1 MAKKFATEQM
11 WTVFKQVFAE
21 EYHNLVEET
30 KVTSED
36 AGFNLDNA
44 MQEIGV
50 LLENL
55 NMVAVADNDTVTK
68 LSEAVEALMQNNA
81 SLTAH
86 LSNTMR
92 MSLYI
97 SEKLNIKP
105 MQEPKDKRLAEMAK
119 RKAEFDKNL
128 DTYGY

>member
-36 AGFNLDNA
+36 AGFNLDNE

-68 LSEAVEALMQNNA
+68 LSEAVEALMHNNA

-105 MQEPKDKRLAEMAK
+105 MQEPKDKYLQKWQRG
-119 RKAEFDKNL
+119 RRNL
-128 DTYGY
+128 IKT